1 MPAGVLSARV
11 DFMNTIPANPAVHW
25 PAFQELTDEQ
35 WQRIAPLLPEMLD
48 HGPRR
53 GRPNIDIRRVLNSV
67 MWVLHTRE
75 PWSAMPEA
83 YVPYQTAHRYYLRWK
98 RAGVLN
104 AVALALFK
112 TEAILE
118 RRVVRKSDA
127 DVS

>member
-1 MPAGVLSARV
+1 
-11 DFMNTIPANPAVHW
+11 MNTFLANPPVHW

-48 HGPRR
+48 RGPRR
-53 GRPNIDIRRVLNSV
+53 GRPSIDIRRVLNSV

-104 AVALALFK
+104 AVALVLFE
-112 TEAILE
+112 TDAIPK
-118 RRVVRKSDA
+118 RRGARKSDA
-127 DVS
+127 GLS

>member
-1 MPAGVLSARV
+1 
-11 DFMNTIPANPAVHW
+11 
-25 PAFQELTDEQ
+25 
-35 WQRIAPLLPEMLD
+35 
-48 HGPRR
+48 
-53 GRPNIDIRRVLNSV
+53 
-67 MWVLHTRE
+67 
-75 PWSAMPEA
+75 MPEA

-127 DVS
+127 DAS